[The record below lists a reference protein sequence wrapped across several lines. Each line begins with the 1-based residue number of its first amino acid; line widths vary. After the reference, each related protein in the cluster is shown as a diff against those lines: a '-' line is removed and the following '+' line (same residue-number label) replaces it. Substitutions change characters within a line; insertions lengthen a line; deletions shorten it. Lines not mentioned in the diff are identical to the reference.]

1 MYSFFL
7 LFILSRN
14 MILILTPHTVYT
26 PQSHHI
32 FNLCKLNAI
41 NMVVSIVLKRIHN
54 CNSICR
60 FNSVTKASVKRLT
73 ICRIHII
80 KLNHL
85 HGLLFFVSLFFRVDC
100 GAQTNMHTCNQC
112 MCGMFHMLNLAIR
125 IN

>member
-1 MYSFFL
+1 
-7 LFILSRN
+7 
-14 MILILTPHTVYT
+14 MISIFTLQST

-41 NMVVSIVLKRIHN
+41 NVVVSIVLKRIHN

-73 ICRIHII
+73 ICRIHNQI
-80 KLNHL
+80 KSFALDY
-85 HGLLFFVSLFFRVDC
+85 FSTFFRVDC
-100 GAQTNMHTCNQC
+100 GTQTNMHTRNQC